1 MRPRD
6 AVPVRA
12 LAITPCS
19 QLLPA
24 VAVSSIEHTLFPSA
38 SPTVD
43 FDLAE
48 SVLPEKRRQ
57 QAELGVLD
65 ITKWFGETSGGVRTY
80 LLQKARYVEARPDLR
95 HVLVIPGARDA
106 ITAGNGVRCYRL
118 RGPRI
123 PTQRP

>member
-1 MRPRD
+1 M
-6 AVPVRA
+6 
-12 LAITPCS
+12 
-19 QLLPA
+19 PA
-24 VAVSSIEHTLFPSA
+24 AAVSSIEHTLFPSA
-38 SPTVD
+38 SPTAD

-80 LLQKARYVEARPDLR
+80 LLQKAKYVEARPSLR

-106 ITAGNGVRCYRL
+106 ITAGNGL
-118 RGPRI
+118 
-123 PTQRP
+123 